1 MILFAAAL
9 LLPWCAG
16 AAAPEKGA
24 VPVIF
29 ETDMGNDI
37 DDALALDLLYKG
49 MDAGHIR
56 LIGVSLNKRSSTS
69 FEFIDLMNTWYGYPV
84 IPIAYTPR
92 AVDNTDRD
100 YTTPVCEL
108 KASDGKPLFKRSR
121 KPGSWEDPVAMYRR
135 LLAAE
140 PDNSVVVV
148 SVGFSGNLAALLASD
163 GDDVSPLTGR
173 ELVARKV
180 KYFSVMAG
188 SFGVKK
194 RAEYNVI
201 NDIPAAR
208 KFFAECPSPIVLT
221 PFEIG
226 KQVVYPGR
234 SIAEDF
240 GWAEHHPMVEAY
252 KAYHEMP
259 YDRPTWDVIATYYVL
274 PHEPSSLTLSIPGRI
289 TVDEQGFIFFT
300 PDKAGQHRYITA
312 SDRQAGMILGY
323 FLRAL
328 PERPLR
334 YMR

>member
-1 MILFAAAL
+1 MARWHGENSIVGKKNI
-9 LLPWCAG
+9 LLPSDRDG
-16 AAAPEKGA
+16 FMHLYLYDMNGKLLRQVEKG
-24 VPVIF
+24 
-29 ETDMGNDI
+29 N
-37 DDALALDLLYKG
+37 Y
-49 MDAGHIR
+49 
-56 LIGVSLNKRSSTS
+56 
-69 FEFIDLMNTWYGYPV
+69 
-84 IPIAYTPR
+84 
-92 AVDNTDRD
+92 
-100 YTTPVCEL
+100 
-108 KASDGKPLFKRSR
+108 
-121 KPGSWEDPVAMYRR
+121 
-135 LLAAE
+135 
-140 PDNSVVVV
+140 
-148 SVGFSGNLAALLASD
+148 
-163 GDDVSPLTGR
+163 
-173 ELVARKV
+173 
-180 KYFSVMAG
+180 
-188 SFGVKK
+188 
-194 RAEYNVI
+194 
-201 NDIPAAR
+201 PAAR

>member
-69 FEFIDLMNTWYGYPV
+69 FEFIDLMNTWYGYPD

-92 AVDNTDRD
+92 AVDNKDRD

-135 LLAAE
+135 LLPGPTIRSWSSRWAFRAISRRCSPAVPTTCRRSRAA
-140 PDNSVVVV
+140 NWW
-148 SVGFSGNLAALLASD
+148 
-163 GDDVSPLTGR
+163 R
-173 ELVARKV
+173 AR
-180 KYFSVMAG
+180 
-188 SFGVKK
+188 
-194 RAEYNVI
+194 
-201 NDIPAAR
+201 
-208 KFFAECPSPIVLT
+208 
-221 PFEIG
+221 
-226 KQVVYPGR
+226 
-234 SIAEDF
+234 
-240 GWAEHHPMVEAY
+240 
-252 KAYHEMP
+252 
-259 YDRPTWDVIATYYVL
+259 
-274 PHEPSSLTLSIPGRI
+274 
-289 TVDEQGFIFFT
+289 
-300 PDKAGQHRYITA
+300 
-312 SDRQAGMILGY
+312 
-323 FLRAL
+323 
-328 PERPLR
+328 
-334 YMR
+334 

>member
-69 FEFIDLMNTWYGYPV
+69 FEFIDLMNTWYGYPD

-92 AVDNTDRD
+92 AVDNKDRD

-135 LLAAE
+135 IS
-140 PDNSVVVV
+140 PSVRSAKRTAVV
-148 SVGFSGNLAALLASD
+148 SGR
-163 GDDVSPLTGR
+163 VSSRSLRHTVTPVHTR
-173 ELVARKV
+173 CSRPE
-180 KYFSVMAG
+180 
-188 SFGVKK
+188 
-194 RAEYNVI
+194 RAESISKASASLWGFPSRRPSRNTMVS
-201 NDIPAAR
+201 AAR
-208 KFFAECPSPIVLT
+208 
-221 PFEIG
+221 
-226 KQVVYPGR
+226 
-234 SIAEDF
+234 
-240 GWAEHHPMVEAY
+240 
-252 KAYHEMP
+252 
-259 YDRPTWDVIATYYVL
+259 
-274 PHEPSSLTLSIPGRI
+274 
-289 TVDEQGFIFFT
+289 
-300 PDKAGQHRYITA
+300 ITA
-312 SDRQAGMILGY
+312 SLSPA
-323 FLRAL
+323 RARAASAFFR
-328 PERPLR
+328 EMEDTISWGVREGS
-334 YMR
+334 